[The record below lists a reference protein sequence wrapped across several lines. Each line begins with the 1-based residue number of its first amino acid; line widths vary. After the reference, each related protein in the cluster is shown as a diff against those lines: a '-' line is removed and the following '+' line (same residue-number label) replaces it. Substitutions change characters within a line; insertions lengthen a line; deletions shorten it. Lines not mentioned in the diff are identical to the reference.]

1 MPGFVSLG
9 WWLTPF
15 WLRLDWLGKRLQSWG
30 RVSQYSQ
37 TDLSYSCVIPWCPH
51 VCYGVKLTQ
60 PRVFREGSRVIRL
73 PQGHTYRGCSW
84 LVIDAGGPAH
94 CGRYLSMD
102 RRVQEMEQ
110 VAKQEPASIQQTAFL
125 HGFCFESLLEFCP
138 DFLCDGRWPGGWVA
152 FGHGIWYI
160 DRMKVGWTGNY
171 LVPSNILVS
180 LVYSLVGKSNICAKS
195 PALLHRPITS
205 NRLLCVCVSEGH
217 LWSDCNSVFSPL
229 CGRKEAQHRKDLSSS
244 FLVWGCASVC
254 EEVHTYMCVYV
265 ETRVQPWGPGHSS
278 VTRRPIKLFQVYCWH
293 ECPSEDSWSEKDPS
307 VCVCVCVCLSVRLYY
322 DQPACMPTYLLSI
335 CLSVFLSIFYHL

>member
-1 MPGFVSLG
+1 MPEFVSLG

-60 PRVFREGSRVIRL
+60 PRVFREGSRVIVL

-102 RRVQEMEQ
+102 RRVQEMGQ

-138 DFLCDGRWPGGWVA
+138 DFLSDGRWPGGWVA

-160 DRMKVGWTGNY
+160 DRMKVGWTVNY

-180 LVYSLVGKSNICAKS
+180 LVYSLVGKSNI
-195 PALLHRPITS
+195 LLSLLLSFT
-205 NRLLCVCVSEGH
+205 RLLLQTSYFVSVSQRVTCEVTVIVYFLH
-217 LWSDCNSVFSPL
+217 SVA
-229 CGRKEAQHRKDLSSS
+229 GK
-244 FLVWGCASVC
+244 
-254 EEVHTYMCVYV
+254 
-265 ETRVQPWGPGHSS
+265 
-278 VTRRPIKLFQVYCWH
+278 RR
-293 ECPSEDSWSEKDPS
+293 STEK
-307 VCVCVCVCLSVRLYY
+307 
-322 DQPACMPTYLLSI
+322 I
-335 CLSVFLSIFYHL
+335 